1 MFAGTGK
8 TTVARALADVLF
20 GLGLKPSNKIVEKS
34 ALDLTADHVGQTTT
48 KVTAALKEAKGGVLF
63 IDEAYNLGEGPFG
76 KEACDTIVQAMTS
89 EEFQDVLI
97 VIAGYPKEINDML
110 NSNSGL
116 KSRFTQFFEFPDWE
130 AKDCVAFFEMRA
142 SKEQFAI
149 GEGVLE
155 KVKQGCS
162 VVGKLDG
169 WGNGRDVTRLWEE
182 AKSHR
187 AERVYD
193 YVSPEIEKTIMLE
206 DLKEAVDS
214 MIQARIPVRGKP
226 PVDQYSQFES
236 PMETLMYSHVTTGCR
251 SSVSAR
257 GYTEE
262 VDHSAQ
268 ATQAG
273 ENGFDFNVAKASEED
288 AIGDTSSSHTSAEE
302 QAHQC
307 GDHVQLYRA
316 TEDAAIGTTN
326 SYTGDHV
333 KLDLSEESAKETLQE
348 ATHDT
353 ATKVLDNVA
362 EDSSESVLGLPNEGT
377 EDKDNNKRGHDEELI
392 TKQESPG
399 DTNTNGPTESGR
411 DDGVLDEVWS
421 ELEVTKAEGR
431 LQWEVLERQRLS
443 YERFIKEQQIKEE
456 DARLKHE
463 AELNR
468 IRDELELQEQAH
480 AIQEALEA
488 EERRKHAAALDRK
501 LREKEEQKRHEELRR
516 KEQVQKRLQQIMPCP
531 AGFNW
536 FKQGCGWR
544 CGGGSHFVSDAELRK
559 RFSVNL

>member
-1 MFAGTGK
+1 
-8 TTVARALADVLF
+8 
-20 GLGLKPSNKIVEKS
+20 
-34 ALDLTADHVGQTTT
+34 
-48 KVTAALKEAKGGVLF
+48 
-63 IDEAYNLGEGPFG
+63 
-76 KEACDTIVQAMTS
+76 
-89 EEFQDVLI
+89 
-97 VIAGYPKEINDML
+97 
-110 NSNSGL
+110 
-116 KSRFTQFFEFPDWE
+116 
-130 AKDCVAFFEMRA
+130 
-142 SKEQFAI
+142 
-149 GEGVLE
+149 
-155 KVKQGCS
+155 
-162 VVGKLDG
+162 
-169 WGNGRDVTRLWEE
+169 
-182 AKSHR
+182 
-187 AERVYD
+187 
-193 YVSPEIEKTIMLE
+193 
-206 DLKEAVDS
+206 
-214 MIQARIPVRGKP
+214 
-226 PVDQYSQFES
+226 
-236 PMETLMYSHVTTGCR
+236 
-251 SSVSAR
+251 
-257 GYTEE
+257 
-262 VDHSAQ
+262 
-268 ATQAG
+268 
-273 ENGFDFNVAKASEED
+273 
-288 AIGDTSSSHTSAEE
+288 
-302 QAHQC
+302 
-307 GDHVQLYRA
+307 
-316 TEDAAIGTTN
+316 
-326 SYTGDHV
+326 
-333 KLDLSEESAKETLQE
+333 LQE

-377 EDKDNNKRGHDEELI
+377 EEQDNNKRGHDEELI

-468 IRDELELQEQAH
+468 IRDELELQEQAD